1 MMKMYQLCYGVSKKQ
16 IKCEIWS
23 LLLGTVSSVSLKLG
37 LLFSHKWM
45 VILIVISLFA
55 VNVILIKMSVVLINC
70 TQAEAKIQQHSR
82 NIRELENKVLGHEP
96 QFVQVVNNVLVQLNL
111 FILVLLMQKVL
122 LTLVVTV
129 CRCKQHWQL
138 MSHVVGRL
146 LVFRLELY

>member
-1 MMKMYQLCYGVSKKQ
+1 MKMYQLCYGVSKKQ

-70 TQAEAKIQQHSR
+70 T
-82 NIRELENKVLGHEP
+82 
-96 QFVQVVNNVLVQLNL
+96 
-111 FILVLLMQKVL
+111 
-122 LTLVVTV
+122 
-129 CRCKQHWQL
+129 
-138 MSHVVGRL
+138 
-146 LVFRLELY
+146 